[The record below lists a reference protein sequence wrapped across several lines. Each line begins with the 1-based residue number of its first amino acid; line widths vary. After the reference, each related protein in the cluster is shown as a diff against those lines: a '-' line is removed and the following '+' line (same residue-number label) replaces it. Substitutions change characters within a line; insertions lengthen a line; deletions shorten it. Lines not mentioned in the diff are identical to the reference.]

1 MSKKKLINFFLII
14 ILVVVIVISFF
25 ITDSPDK
32 TTLSEDPDVIS
43 DNLEK
48 ESASITDTE
57 KKSLI
62 DIDINTY
69 LEYYQQSENKIIF
82 IGRPTCPY
90 CQLAQPIIQKISK
103 DYDLDIYY
111 LNTDKFQND
120 DESNFVSSNDFL
132 VNGYGTPLLFI
143 ISNNEIVDYVDGATD
158 TAHYIQF
165 FKNNNYIK

>member
-62 DIDINTY
+62 DIETVITEFMMEEKKKY
-69 LEYYQQSENKIIF
+69 GYQRVEN
-82 IGRPTCPY
+82 
-90 CQLAQPIIQKISK
+90 
-103 DYDLDIYY
+103 
-111 LNTDKFQND
+111 N
-120 DESNFVSSNDFL
+120 
-132 VNGYGTPLLFI
+132 
-143 ISNNEIVDYVDGATD
+143 
-158 TAHYIQF
+158 
-165 FKNNNYIK
+165 